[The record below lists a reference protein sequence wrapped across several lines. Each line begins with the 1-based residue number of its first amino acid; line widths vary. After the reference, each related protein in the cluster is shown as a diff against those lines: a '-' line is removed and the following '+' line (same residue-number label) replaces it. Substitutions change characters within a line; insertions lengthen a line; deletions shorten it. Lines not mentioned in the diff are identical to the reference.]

1 MGFQKCDAHLVKLLE
16 CIIFIGLLCHLDD
29 ACASDPCHVG
39 AICDT
44 SPIDGTY
51 ICSCPS
57 GFKGVDCTQD
67 VDECEEG
74 MYLYLLIFIC
84 FISLPP
90 LSYLNFIYQ
99 PFDENRHN
107 TQIFIS
113 L

>member
-1 MGFQKCDAHLVKLLE
+1 M
-16 CIIFIGLLCHLDD
+16 DD

-74 MYLYLLIFIC
+74 MNIIKWYHTHPYNLNKFFI
-84 FISLPP
+84 I
-90 LSYLNFIYQ
+90 
-99 PFDENRHN
+99 
-107 TQIFIS
+107 
-113 L
+113 

>member
-1 MGFQKCDAHLVKLLE
+1 MKYHFGNIESLFL
-16 CIIFIGLLCHLDD
+16 GLLCHLDD
-29 ACASDPCHVG
+29 ACASNPCHVG

-74 MYLYLLIFIC
+74 MYLEAYT
-84 FISLPP
+84 
-90 LSYLNFIYQ
+90 NA
-99 PFDENRHN
+99 
-107 TQIFIS
+107 
-113 L
+113 